1 MTSRQQ
7 RQDEAINSSL
17 FHPHEL
23 SFEQLVGW
31 AHQFAQQLPFR
42 NLQDQ
47 ADGHWGNLFQ
57 KSEIVV
63 CAAILTSDTKHIQ
76 SQFKQ
81 TLAHNENVTVEFL
94 LILLKRLQAWYQHLP
109 GAPETAYQFK
119 YYLLH
124 EYQRHLSL
132 PLSLVICRLP
142 EQFRHSVQELD
153 PLWNLDQHT
162 LDTASPVLQHSS
174 FSEQIRHCFA
184 KIVFVIEQI
193 KKQSQQ
199 VLQAALMHQE
209 NNPQQ
214 ALYFAFLKLFER
226 AQQSL
231 NQFTEKHLQ
240 FYYRQVLQQEKQSAP
255 ENAVYLKL
263 SLNHP
268 TSSSIQ
274 FEQGAEFSPGDD
286 PDFKPIAYRSR
297 YPIEVT
303 DAEVSHVF
311 NLTLQ
316 RDPLVSP
323 EKESGLVCGVS
334 GQRVQIT
341 TGATGD
347 DFPKAQQFNI
357 FNNKY
362 KTEDSTQP
370 MGLIISD
377 PLFSMQQ
384 GKRVIE
390 VIVHLKEVRSSI
402 VAQELL
408 VVDDNNKTSAALTHI
423 FAQLLSLHVHLFED
437 WAARITAS
445 GLTKQISQEQLS
457 QFRQLRPSQRVWV
470 AYKLFYLQTL
480 QYICSTPEKGM
491 QYGLSKIDLLFR
503 IVGQMVSRRCL
514 YTAAWLTKT
523 DISTALSG
531 LKSILI
537 AEPTAYTTIE
547 ELLSHSTT
555 AAFYQIFQGG
565 FDIEATTENG
575 WELIDN
581 VEIYPCSP
589 QECQIGF
596 KVKCH
601 IDTGFAPII
610 PRLAHLPH
618 SASLK
623 ITLKR
628 QSNCFPYAIFR
639 DFELSKL
646 AMSTQVCGV
655 TQLQLFNPEGQ
666 VDSSQPFFLFGSQP
680 YMDAYV
686 VMANEEIARKSISQ
700 LSLHLDWGNLPRG
713 SDGFKQYYAE
723 YHYPY
728 TNASFQMRAE
738 VLNNGQW
745 VEFGPTGLSLFT
757 PASGALRHDRHLHF
771 LNMRNGYTPVTRP
784 WPKTPYSNQSGLR
797 NGLFKLLLT
806 GPEPAFG
813 HKDYAPLL
821 SDTLTYNV
829 TKKHKKTL
837 PNQPYTPL
845 VTHISIDYSAES
857 TIDLLSVDRRSQSEI
872 IHLHPFGENII
883 YPPKQTSPVH
893 RPRFFP
899 NYKED
904 SHCFIGITARELSG
918 YLNIFFVFDG
928 SARLVMPYPS
938 TSYRWYYL
946 VDNEWQALNPHQIIH
961 DTTLNFLTT
970 GIVTLDLPSEIN
982 TDHSVMPSGLFW
994 LRVSTNKGIDRYPD
1008 CLHVATHVVKVTGK
1022 GVPLADDGITPLSF
1036 SSWRSTPRKANLAAI
1051 AQLNAMIR
1059 IPDIESE
1066 QHFQMRVSENLRHK
1080 GKALTPWDYEH
1091 LILENFPEVGSVH
1104 CFPTRSYYSLNQEPG
1119 RVLIIVTPLNTD
1131 CDHSLCSPKQLDSS
1145 YLLAIRRFLLS
1156 VSRSHVQ
1163 IEVRNPGYEK
1173 IQIRCKVTLK
1183 EGVSHG
1189 PALRRLE
1196 YAIKAQLCPW
1206 EADTLNTGPGFCLSL
1221 EKLSAF
1227 ILKQKNVVKVSA
1239 LSALKISLDE
1249 NTEYALQDS
1258 AATSQPIRAAYP
1270 WFLLIPEEHQY
1281 IQISPDNLSH
1291 KPVTV
1296 GIGELV
1302 IGEQFIV
1309 STSPTSTPKGAQ
1321 NNG

>member
-17 FHPHEL
+17 FNPHEL
-23 SFEQLVGW
+23 SFEQLVVW
-31 AHQFAQQLPFR
+31 AHQFAQQLPFK

-63 CAAILTSDTKHIQ
+63 CAAISTCNTKQIQ
-76 SQFKQ
+76 EQFQ
-81 TLAHNENVTVEFL
+81 QAQAHGGNVAVEFL
-94 LILLKRLQAWYQHLP
+94 LILLKRLQEWYQHLP
-109 GAPETAYQFK
+109 GTPETAYQFK

-124 EYQRHLSL
+124 EYQYHLSL
-132 PLSLVICRLP
+132 PLSLMITRLP
-142 EQFRHSVQELD
+142 EQFHHHVQALD
-153 PLWNLDQHT
+153 PLWNLDQQT
-162 LDTASPVLQHSS
+162 LDTASSVLQHSS
-174 FSEQIRHCFA
+174 FSEQTRHCFA
-184 KIVFVIEQI
+184 KIVYVIEQI
-193 KKQSQQ
+193 KQQSQQ
-199 VLQAALMHQE
+199 VLQAALVHQE

-214 ALYFAFLKLFER
+214 ALYFAFLQLFER

-240 FYYRQVLQQEKQSAP
+240 FYYQQVLQQSKKATPDNS
-255 ENAVYLKL
+255 VYLKL
-263 SLNHP
+263 SLNNQ
-268 TSSSIQ
+268 TNNSIQ

-286 PDFKPIAYRSR
+286 PDFNPIIYRSG

-303 DAEVSHVF
+303 DAEVSHLF

-334 GQRVQIT
+334 GQRLLIT
-341 TGATGD
+341 ASATGD
-347 DFPKAQQFNI
+347 DFPKEQHFNI

-370 MGLIISD
+370 MGLIITD

-384 GKRVIE
+384 GNRSIEIVI
-390 VIVHLKEVRSSI
+390 HLKEVRSGI

-408 VVDDNNKTSAALTHI
+408 AVDDDDKASAALTRI
-423 FAQLLSLHVHLFED
+423 FTQLLTLHAYLLEN
-437 WAARITAS
+437 WAAQITAS
-445 GLTKQISQEQLS
+445 KLVKEVTPDQLN
-457 QFRQLRPSQRVWV
+457 QFQHLRPSQRVWV
-470 AYKLFYLQTL
+470 AYKLFYLQML
-480 QYICSTPEKGM
+480 QVICSTQDKGVL
-491 QYGLSKIDLLFR
+491 YGLSKTDLLFR
-503 IVGQMVSRRCL
+503 VIGQIVSRRCL
-514 YTAAWLTKT
+514 YTVSWLAES
-523 DISTALSG
+523 D
-531 LKSILI
+531 I
-537 AEPTAYTTIE
+537 AEILTRLKPILAEEATAYTTIK
-547 ELLSHSTT
+547 ELLSHSLT
-555 AAFYQIFQGG
+555 AAFYQLFQDV
-565 FDIEATTENG
+565 FHLEASTENG
-575 WELIDN
+575 WEVLDN
-581 VEIYPCSP
+581 VEIYPCSAN
-589 QECQIGF
+589 ECQIGF
-596 KVKCH
+596 RVKCH
-601 IDTGFAPII
+601 VDTGFASII
-610 PRLAHLPH
+610 PRHAHLPH

-646 AMSTQVCGV
+646 AMSSHVSGV
-655 TQLQLFNPEGQ
+655 TQMQLFTPEGQ

-680 YMDAYV
+680 YLDAYV
-686 VMANEEIARKSISQ
+686 VIANEEIARKSLSQ

-713 SDGFKQYYAE
+713 SEGFRQYYAQ
-723 YHYPY
+723 YPYQY
-728 TNASFQMRAE
+728 TNASFQMRAA
-738 VLNNGQW
+738 VLDNGQW
-745 VEFGPTGLSLFT
+745 VEFGPTFLPLFT
-757 PASGALRHDRHLHF
+757 PASGVLHHDRHLHF
-771 LNMRNGYTPVTRP
+771 PKMRNSYTPVARP

-797 NGLFKLLLT
+797 NGLFKLMLT

-829 TKKHKKTL
+829 SKKHKRTL
-837 PNQPYTPL
+837 PNQPYAPL
-845 VTHISIDYSAES
+845 VTRIAIDYSAES
-857 TIDLLSVDRRSQSEI
+857 TIDLLSIDNHSQSEI
-872 IHLHPFGENII
+872 VHLHPFGENAI
-883 YPPKQTSPVH
+883 YPPQQILQLH

-899 NYKED
+899 NYQED
-904 SHCFIGITARELSG
+904 SHCFIGITATELSG

-928 SARLVMPYPS
+928 NARLLMPYPS
-938 TSYRWYYL
+938 TAYRWYYL
-946 VDNEWQALNPHQIIH
+946 VENEWQALNPHQIIH

-970 GIVTLDLPSEIN
+970 GIVTLDLPDDIN
-982 TDHSVMPSGLFW
+982 TDHTVMPSGLFW

-1008 CLHVATHVVKVTGK
+1008 CLHVATHVVKVSGK
-1022 GVPLADDGITPLSF
+1022 GAPLADDGVTPLSF
-1036 SSWRSTPRKANLAAI
+1036 SAWRSTPRKANLAAI
-1051 AQLNAMIR
+1051 AQLNAMIK
-1059 IPDIESE
+1059 IPETESDK
-1066 QHFQMRVSENLRHK
+1066 HFQMRISESLRHK

-1104 CFPTRSYYSLNQEPG
+1104 CFPTRSYHSHAQEPG
-1119 RVLIIVTPLNTD
+1119 RVLVIVTPVNTH

-1145 YLLAIRRFLLS
+1145 YLLAIRRFLLA
-1156 VSRSHVQ
+1156 VSRPHVQ
-1163 IEVRNPGYEK
+1163 IEVRHPGYEK

-1196 YAIKAQLCPW
+1196 YAIKSQLCPW
-1206 EADTLNTGPGFCLSL
+1206 ESGSLNSGLGFCLSL

-1227 ILKQKNVVKVSA
+1227 ILRQKNVVKVSA
-1239 LSALKISLDE
+1239 LSALKISIDE
-1249 NTEYALQDS
+1249 DTEYTLQDS
-1258 AATSQPIRAAYP
+1258 ATTNQPIRAAYP
-1270 WFLLIPEEHQY
+1270 WYLLIPEVHQY
-1281 IQISPDNLSH
+1281 IQISPDNLTH
-1291 KPVTV
+1291 RPVTV

-1309 STSPTSTPKGAQ
+1309 STSTTSNPKGAK

>member
-7 RQDEAINSSL
+7 RQDEAISSSL
-17 FHPHEL
+17 FTPHEL
-23 SFEQLVGW
+23 SFEQLVDW
-31 AHQFAQQLPFR
+31 AHHFAQQLPFR

-47 ADGHWGNLFQ
+47 PDGHWGNLFH

-63 CAAILTSDTKHIQ
+63 CAAISTSDTKHIQ
-76 SQFKQ
+76 MLFKQ
-81 TLAHNENVTVEFL
+81 ALAQREDATIAFL
-94 LILLKRLQAWYQHLP
+94 FVLLKRLQAWYQHLP
-109 GAPETAYQFK
+109 GTPETAYQFK

-124 EYQRHLSL
+124 EYQHHLSL
-132 PLSLVICRLP
+132 PLSLVITRLP
-142 EQFRHSVQELD
+142 ERFRHHVQELD
-153 PLWNLDQHT
+153 PLWNLDQHKI
-162 LDTASPVLQHSS
+162 DTASPVLQHSS
-174 FSEQIRHCFA
+174 FMEQLRHCFA
-184 KIVFVIEQI
+184 KIVYVIEQI
-193 KKQSQQ
+193 KQQSQQ
-199 VLQAALMHQE
+199 VLQAALVHQE

-226 AQQSL
+226 AQQNL

-240 FYYRQVLQQEKQSAP
+240 FYYRQVLQQDKQSTP
-255 ENAVYLKL
+255 DNAVYLKL
-263 SLNHP
+263 LLNP
-268 TSSSIQ
+268 QANSTIQ

-286 PDFKPIAYRSR
+286 PDFKPIVYRSL

-303 DAEVSHVF
+303 DAEVSHIF

-323 EKESGLVCGVS
+323 EKETGLVCGVS
-334 GQRVQIT
+334 GQRVQVT
-341 TGATGD
+341 AGASGD
-347 DFPKAQQFNI
+347 NFPKAQRFNI

-362 KTEDSTQP
+362 KTEHSTQQ

-384 GKRVIE
+384 GNRIIE
-390 VIVHLKEVRSSI
+390 IVVHLKEVRSSI

-408 VVDDNNKTSAALTHI
+408 AVDDNKQTAAALSRI
-423 FAQLLSLHVHLFED
+423 FAQLLSVHSHLFED
-437 WAARITAS
+437 WAARITAN
-445 GLTKQISQEQLS
+445 GLTKQISQDELS
-457 QFRQLRPSQRVWV
+457 QFRQLRASQRVWV

-480 QYICSTPEKGM
+480 QYICSTPEKGV
-491 QYGLSKIDLLFR
+491 QYGLSKTDLLFR
-503 IVGQMVSRRCL
+503 IIGQMVSRRCL
-514 YTAAWLTKT
+514 YTAPWLTQT
-523 DISTALSG
+523 DIAAALAG
-531 LKSILI
+531 LKLIL
-537 AEPTAYTTIE
+537 ATGDTAYTTIE
-547 ELLSHSTT
+547 ELLSHSST
-555 AAFYQIFQGG
+555 AAFYQLFQGV
-565 FDIEATTENG
+565 FHIEASTENG
-575 WELIDN
+575 WEVLDK
-581 VEIYPCSP
+581 VEIYPCTP
-589 QECQIGF
+589 HECQAGF
-596 KVKCH
+596 KVRCH
-601 IDTGFAPII
+601 IDTGFAPLV
-610 PRLAHLPH
+610 PRQAHLPH

-646 AMSTQVCGV
+646 VMTTQVSGV
-655 TQLQLFNPEGQ
+655 TQMQLFNPEGQ

-680 YMDAYV
+680 YVDAYV

-700 LSLHLDWGNLPRG
+700 LSLHLDWGGLPRG
-713 SDGFKQYYAE
+713 SDGFKQHYAQ
-723 YHYPY
+723 YSYPW

-738 VLNNGQW
+738 VLSNGQW
-745 VEFGPTGLSLFT
+745 VEFGPADFPLFT
-757 PASGALRHDRHLHF
+757 PARGALHHDRHLHF
-771 LNMRNGYTPVTRP
+771 SNMRNGYTPVTRP

-813 HKDYAPLL
+813 HKDYPPLL

-829 TKKHKKTL
+829 SKKHKKIL
-837 PNQPYTPL
+837 PNPPYTPL
-845 VTHISIDYSAES
+845 VTHISIDYSAQS
-857 TIDLLSVDRRSQSEI
+857 IIDLLSVDAHSQSEI
-872 IHLHPFGENII
+872 LHLHPFGENVI
-883 YPPKQTSPVH
+883 YPPRQTRQLH

-899 NYKED
+899 NYQED
-904 SHCFIGITARELSG
+904 SHCFIGITAGELSG

-928 SARLVMPYPS
+928 SSRLLMPWPS
-938 TSYRWYYL
+938 TAYRWYYL
-946 VDNEWQALNPHQIIH
+946 VDNQWQALNPHQIIH

-970 GIVTLDLPSEIN
+970 GIVTLDLPNDIN

-994 LRVSTNKGIDRYPD
+994 LRVSTNKGVNRYPD

-1022 GVPLADDGITPLSF
+1022 GAPLTDDGITPRPF
-1036 SSWRSTPRKANLAAI
+1036 SAWRSTPRKANLAAI

-1059 IPDIESE
+1059 IPEVESE
-1066 QHFQMRVSENLRHK
+1066 QHFQMRVSESLRHK

-1104 CFPTRSYYSLNQEPG
+1104 CFPTRSYYSQGREPG
-1119 RVLIIVTPLNTD
+1119 RVLVIVTPLHTA
-1131 CDHSLCSPKQLDSS
+1131 CDHSLCLPKQLDSS

-1206 EADTLNTGPGFCLSL
+1206 EADTLNTGLGFCLSL

-1227 ILKQKNVVKVSA
+1227 ILRQQNVVKVSA

-1249 NTEYALQDS
+1249 DTEYSLQDS
-1258 AATSQPIRAAYP
+1258 AATSQPICAAFP
-1270 WFLLIPEEHQY
+1270 WYLLIPEEHQY

-1309 STSPTSTPKGAQ
+1309 STSTTSNPKGTP